1 MGSNSISAY
10 CYLSTSMCVCDADLK
25 NKIYDIVNS
34 IVVDFASTISGDTE
48 KAIMS
53 FRCAESTDFGDL
65 VRVFVSCRRL
75 FAVGVVKAHVV

>member
-1 MGSNSISAY
+1 
-10 CYLSTSMCVCDADLK
+10 MCVCDNNIQL
-25 NKIYDIVNS
+25 KIYDTVNS

-48 KAIMS
+48 KAIFV
-53 FRCAESTDFGDL
+53 FRCTESTDFGDL